1 MKDWHKVHGDYSDVG
16 DLVDII
22 NPLGQSSG
30 VRAVVLKIFHKSNK
44 LLDRSDTRMAK
55 VQMLKS
61 GVVNDIKTCYVRI
74 ISRAWGNTRGLSSY
88 STNNSE
94 DLKKS

>member
-16 DLVDII
+16 DLVEIV
-22 NPLGQSSG
+22 NPLGHSSG
-30 VRAVVLKIFHKSNK
+30 VHAIVLKIFHKNNK
-44 LLDRSDTRMAK
+44 LLDRSDTRMAR
-55 VQMLKS
+55 VQFLK
-61 GVVNDIKTCYVRI
+61 GGTTNDIKSCYVRI